1 MLALPI
7 SNGMKFNSTYLFAAL
22 IIAVIV
28 LIVGARQ
35 LKQVEPGTYDTFAQ
49 CLTDS
54 GIQFYGAFWCPV
66 CAEQKKM
73 FGSSVK
79 LLPYVECS
87 LPDKKTQTEVCIGKE
102 VKSYPTWILPDN
114 TRFVGLQT
122 FQTLSEATSC
132 ELQT

>member
-1 MLALPI
+1 MNFTSTHYFAL
-7 SNGMKFNSTYLFAAL
+7 L
-22 IIAVIV
+22 IVVVIA
-28 LIVGARQ
+28 LIVGLRFM
-35 LKQVEPGTYDTFAQ
+35 KQVEPGTYDTFAQ

-73 FGSSVK
+73 FGPSVK

-87 LPDKKTQTEVCIGKE
+87 LPDKKTQIDVCIEKE
-102 VKSYPTWILPDN
+102 VKSYPTWILPDD

-122 FQTLSEATSC
+122 FEALSDATGC
-132 ELQT
+132 ELPT